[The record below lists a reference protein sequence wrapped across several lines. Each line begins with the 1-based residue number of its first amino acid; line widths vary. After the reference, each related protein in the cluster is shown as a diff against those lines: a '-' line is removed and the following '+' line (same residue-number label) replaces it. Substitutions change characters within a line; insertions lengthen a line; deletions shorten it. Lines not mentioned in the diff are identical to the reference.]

1 MTNWSSDDGADIIF
15 SGENRITL
23 IGLGVMVPRIS
34 NGRYMRYGLGNQLQP
49 VVLKKLYCWKAL

>member
-23 IGLGVMVPRIS
+23 IGLGVMEQWTIH
-34 NGRYMRYGLGNQLQP
+34 
-49 VVLKKLYCWKAL
+49 ALRSGEPITTRSIEEIILLEGTVN